1 MNDLQGKYKV
11 LLNYLKELGSV
22 AIAFSGGVDSTFLL
36 AAAKEA
42 LGDNVIA
49 LTAKSCLFPE
59 SESGEAQQFC
69 KNIGVKQ
76 IVLDLGD
83 TELPSFQHNPP
94 NRCYIC
100 KKGLFQKFLEKAKEN
115 RMVCVAEG
123 SNMDDLGDYRPGMQ
137 AITELGI
144 KSPLRAAELTKAE
157 IRELSKQ
164 MNLPTWSKPSFAC
177 LASRFVYGETITKEK
192 LAMVERAEDLLR
204 EQGFRQFR
212 VRIHGTNA
220 RIELLPEDI
229 PRMLDENLR
238 KEIVDKLKRYGFT
251 YITLDMEGYRTGSM
265 NEVLV

>member
-1 MNDLQGKYKV
+1 MNDLQGKYQV

-59 SESGEAQQFC
+59 SESGEAEEFC

-115 RMVCVAEG
+115 R
-123 SNMDDLGDYRPGMQ
+123 
-137 AITELGI
+137 
-144 KSPLRAAELTKAE
+144 
-157 IRELSKQ
+157 
-164 MNLPTWSKPSFAC
+164 WSA
-177 LASRFVYGETITKEK
+177 
-192 LAMVERAEDLLR
+192 
-204 EQGFRQFR
+204 
-212 VRIHGTNA
+212 
-220 RIELLPEDI
+220 
-229 PRMLDENLR
+229 
-238 KEIVDKLKRYGFT
+238 
-251 YITLDMEGYRTGSM
+251 
-265 NEVLV
+265 

>member
-1 MNDLQGKYKV
+1 MNDLQGKYQV

-59 SESGEAQQFC
+59 SESGEAEEFC

-100 KKGLFQKFLEKAKEN
+100 KKGLFQKF
-115 RMVCVAEG
+115 
-123 SNMDDLGDYRPGMQ
+123 
-137 AITELGI
+137 
-144 KSPLRAAELTKAE
+144 
-157 IRELSKQ
+157 
-164 MNLPTWSKPSFAC
+164 
-177 LASRFVYGETITKEK
+177 
-192 LAMVERAEDLLR
+192 
-204 EQGFRQFR
+204 
-212 VRIHGTNA
+212 
-220 RIELLPEDI
+220 
-229 PRMLDENLR
+229 
-238 KEIVDKLKRYGFT
+238 
-251 YITLDMEGYRTGSM
+251 
-265 NEVLV
+265 